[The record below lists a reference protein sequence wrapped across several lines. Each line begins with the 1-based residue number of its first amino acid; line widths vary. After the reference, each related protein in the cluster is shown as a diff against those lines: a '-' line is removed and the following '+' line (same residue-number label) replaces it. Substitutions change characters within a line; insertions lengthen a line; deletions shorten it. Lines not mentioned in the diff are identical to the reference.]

1 MVDVCLVLENTYPH
15 VTGGVSRWVHDLT
28 TGLPELSFAIAHLH
42 EDGVES
48 GPSRYAPPANVAPI
62 VKVGLDPTRL
72 GASPQAGAQLPEA
85 RVYHALSTGLASATG
100 ASAGAARNRP
110 FVLTEHG
117 LAWLEARLGIEGCK
131 PTPKGGA
138 DKPVRLAER
147 RRLAALRAAAIDQM
161 AGQAYGRADAI
172 TTVCRANAER
182 QRRRGAPPERSSVIA
197 NPVGVA
203 ADAERR
209 PQALRAP
216 TIGLVGRVVPIKD
229 LSTFI
234 RACRAVADELPAARF
249 VVVGPLDHDPAYA
262 DRCQALAADLDLAER
277 LQFTGETDPR
287 PWYSSLDV
295 AVLTSVSEAQ
305 PLCLIEAMA
314 AGVPVV
320 STAIG
325 GCADLVRGDRE
336 PVEAGRA
343 GLLTPT
349 RDPAATA
356 GAVLRL
362 CRDPQLRWRL
372 SRAGQARA
380 RASHNPERFLAA
392 YRALYEL
399 AIDQPPRAAAR

>member
-1 MVDVCLVLENTYPH
+1 M
-15 VTGGVSRWVHDLT
+15 
-28 TGLPELSFAIAHLH
+28 
-42 EDGVES
+42 
-48 GPSRYAPPANVAPI
+48 
-62 VKVGLDPTRL
+62 
-72 GASPQAGAQLPEA
+72 
-85 RVYHALSTGLASATG
+85 
-100 ASAGAARNRP
+100 
-110 FVLTEHG
+110 LTEHG
-117 LAWLEARLGIEGCK
+117 LAWLEARLGIEGCVK
-131 PTPKGGA
+131 GPKGNAGEPVSA
-138 DKPVRLAER
+138 DEHR
-147 RRLAALRAAAIDQM
+147 RSVARRAAAIDRM
-161 AGQAYGRADAI
+161 AGDAYGRADAI
-172 TTVCRANAER
+172 TTVCEANAKH
-182 QRRRGAPPERSSVIA
+182 QRRRGAPPLRSSVIA
-197 NPVGVA
+197 NAVGIA
-203 ADAERR
+203 ADAEWR
-209 PQALRAP
+209 PRALSAP

-262 DRCQALAADLDLAER
+262 DRCQALAADLDLGER

-287 PWYSSLDV
+287 PWYSRLDV

-336 PVEAGRA
+336 PVGAGRA

-399 AIDQPPRAAAR
+399 AIDQRSRTAVGGPR